1 MNTTAKRSIAMEV
14 PVDIGLYPLADEFIP
29 AINEFIERVQQYPSI
44 AAVRNGFS
52 TQLFGD
58 YEQIMEFLKIEIR
71 LSWEQYGKSIL
82 VVKFLGGDLRSLSSG

>member
-1 MNTTAKRSIAMEV
+1 M
-14 PVDIGLYPLADEFIP
+14 ADEFIP